1 MTPALTLDGTR
12 VHDIASF
19 FDEVNR
25 VFMADEDW
33 TLAPSLDALDDL
45 FYGGYG
51 ALAGRAP
58 VTLHWQGFE
67 HSRQALGL
75 EATRRFLQAKLAA
88 PERYNVPRITRE
100 LAALE
105 AGEGP
110 TYFEIVLQIIAAHPN
125 ITLVPR

>member
-1 MTPALTLDGTR
+1 MNPVLTLDGAR

-25 VFMADEDW
+25 VFMAGEDW

-45 FYGGYG
+45 LYGGYG
-51 ALAGRAP
+51 ALDGAAP
-58 VTLHWQGFE
+58 VTLHWPGFE

-75 EATRRFLQAKLAA
+75 QATRRFLQAKLAQ
-88 PERYNVPRITRE
+88 PGRYDMPRIARE

-105 AGEGP
+105 AGTGP